1 MLNSKIERIKTNGH
15 EKEKEKYGEACVYIF
30 SVKCSVSKFV
40 VPVSRSNL
48 QRSRWK
54 RKFDNLSLLALSH
67 CSSSPSFPIF
77 RPSIIFFFCYICIF
91 SNSHTLNIHRSTPH
105 PTSCLLFTPLNSY
118 SVCFIILHTRTSRS
132 LVSYSWNNV
141 LTGGYTVCIFTA
153 LMYVQ
158 FAFICKYNGYSIKTR
173 DDNNH

>member
-1 MLNSKIERIKTNGH
+1 MLSVRSKHVMTHKLGAIYKFSRFKNSNSSDPIID
-15 EKEKEKYGEACVYIF
+15 
-30 SVKCSVSKFV
+30 
-40 VPVSRSNL
+40 PVSL
-48 QRSRWK
+48 
-54 RKFDNLSLLALSH
+54 
-67 CSSSPSFPIF
+67 
-77 RPSIIFFFCYICIF
+77 FFFPPLFLFFFLLYIF
-91 SNSHTLNIHRSTPH
+91 SNSHTLNIHRCPPH

>member
-48 QRSRWK
+48 QRSR
-54 RKFDNLSLLALSH
+54 KFELEREN
-67 CSSSPSFPIF
+67 
-77 RPSIIFFFCYICIF
+77 SIIFRSSPCLTTLLPPSSLSFVPPLLFFCYICIF

-132 LVSYSWNNV
+132 LVSYS
-141 LTGGYTVCIFTA
+141 
-153 LMYVQ
+153 
-158 FAFICKYNGYSIKTR
+158 
-173 DDNNH
+173 